1 MNERKKMKYT
11 HHSGAGDDTVYKP
24 SLWYFDKL
32 EFLNDH
38 LNMRSSK
45 SNVAITNNTADKAE
59 TEVFLIEC
67 STDDIDVTTAAP
79 DLEDSHSQLFE
90 SEDFS
95 ILENQENNYSE
106 GEFSTPSTST
116 PKEPG
121 MSDHNKVRRN
131 KGKKHDNDDTISC
144 LKALTDA
151 ASKLV
156 EMPVTPDDAAK
167 TGDDTED
174 VLFGKYVGTSVG
186 KIRKKR
192 LKVELKQAIQSAIYD
207 IQIRELENDH

>member
-1 MNERKKMKYT
+1 
-11 HHSGAGDDTVYKP
+11 
-24 SLWYFDKL
+24 
-32 EFLNDH
+32 
-38 LNMRSSK
+38 
-45 SNVAITNNTADKAE
+45 
-59 TEVFLIEC
+59 
-67 STDDIDVTTAAP
+67 
-79 DLEDSHSQLFE
+79 
-90 SEDFS
+90 
-95 ILENQENNYSE
+95 
-106 GEFSTPSTST
+106 
-116 PKEPG
+116 

-167 TGDDTED
+167 TGYDTED
-174 VLFGKYVGTSVG
+174 VLFGKYVGTSVS

-207 IQIRELENDH
+207 IQIKELENDH